1 VPGPEFARRVVARLP
16 QPAEVLGW
24 AALRALPAALA
35 LALALLW
42 LGISQPAPP
51 DHLLTGEASPDHLL
65 TWAVLAPGEAA
76 P

>member
-1 VPGPEFARRVVARLP
+1 MVARLP

-35 LALALLW
+35 VAVALLW
-42 LGISQPAPP
+42 LGISQPTPP
-51 DHLLTGEASPDHLL
+51 EYLLAAEASPDQLL